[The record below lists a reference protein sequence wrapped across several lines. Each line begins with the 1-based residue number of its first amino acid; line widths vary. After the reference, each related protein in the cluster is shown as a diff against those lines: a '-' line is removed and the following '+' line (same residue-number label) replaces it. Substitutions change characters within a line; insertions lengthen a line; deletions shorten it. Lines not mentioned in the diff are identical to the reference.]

1 MCNRN
6 GDVAILRQY
15 WLIIL
20 VDSKW
25 RIFNFFFS
33 IVGNVGNGNL
43 KNVEYL
49 HICICESM
57 KG

>member
-1 MCNRN
+1 M
-6 GDVAILRQY
+6 
-15 WLIIL
+15 
-20 VDSKW
+20 DSKW